1 MSAASRLLAIF
12 YAEFDDALGPRIAF
26 QDPEGFLAP
35 ADFALLAPYLVSG
48 GNANSAE
55 DGDAADGEADAGGG
69 GGGGGGGGQNQP
81 PLPPPPPPPPLLPP
95 QASALLVPVPD
106 AAGAPESAARSR
118 VIAVEHPGLSR
129 RGLRVVGFP
138 MALQHATRYARN
150 RLLVTVG
157 LALPA
162 GADTGPA
169 GAVLAKLGAQLRV
182 MEEQSAFLSTPARK
196 ASLARTLPA
205 VLAGLRA
212 RGECFIRVD
221 GCDTIAL
228 RLPPT
233 GLLPEPPDVRA
244 HDVPVRLRD
253 LGPLAAAG
261 GWDVALVALLPL
273 IDGRSHA
280 RAIAE
285 LAGADLSLVRCALRQ
300 LLHFGL
306 IALVDVFQFGNVYAA
321 THRLQGLLH
330 SAPLRRAL
338 VRFVATAPGEGAV
351 EEAEAEAVAGKSTVA
366 GRAEPASLPDFEFVF
381 RLLAAFGTGARVGD
395 IAAGA
400 ARGRVHARRL
410 CVFGVLHGLLRRV
423 HRYVLVRR
431 GAAVAPSASALL
443 PAPLLRA
450 LDGTIHMDELC
461 CAVGAGA
468 REVEEELE
476 RIGGFD
482 FVDR

>member
-1 MSAASRLLAIF
+1 MLAIF

-48 GNANSAE
+48 GNADGAE
-55 DGDAADGEADAGGG
+55 DSDAAGGEADAGGG
-69 GGGGGGGGQNQP
+69 GGGGGGSSSQNQ
-81 PLPPPPPPPPLLPP
+81 PPPPPPPPLLPP

-233 GLLPEPPDVRA
+233 GLLPEPPDVSA

-261 GWDVALVALLPL
+261 GWDIALVALLPL

-306 IALVDVFQFGNVYAA
+306 IALVDVFQFSNVYAA

-351 EEAEAEAVAGKSTVA
+351 EE
-366 GRAEPASLPDFEFVF
+366 RAEPAPLPDFDFVF

-431 GAAVAPSASALL
+431 GANVVPGASALL